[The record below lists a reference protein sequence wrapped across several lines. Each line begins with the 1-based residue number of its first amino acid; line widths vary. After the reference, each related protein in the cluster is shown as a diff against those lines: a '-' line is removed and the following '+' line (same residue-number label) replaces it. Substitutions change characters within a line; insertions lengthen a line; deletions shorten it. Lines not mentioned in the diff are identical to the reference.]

1 MLYDDALRQ
10 CGCLNFAVEEL
21 IATLN
26 VGLAVST
33 IRKLEFFREQQ
44 NKATIFWEQAI
55 VQLDSH

>member
-26 VGLAVST
+26 VGLAFSA
-33 IRKLEFFREQQ
+33 IRKLELFREQE
-44 NKATIFWEQAI
+44 NEATILREQAI